1 MNPLRRKA
9 SPADEPADV
18 LVEERPEKADGK
30 KAPTP
35 KRSEARAARAQQ
47 LKSRP
52 KSRKEQSA
60 ARRATFDQTREA
72 MKSTDV
78 SKLPK
83 NERVPELVYARDLVD
98 SRRNLAGSVW
108 IVAVLYFIGTS
119 LAGTTRNTALQT
131 SILLL
136 SLLWFV
142 AMLVDAYLLARNVDR
157 RVRARYPESTVR
169 VKAYA
174 ARRAFAIRRW
184 RRPVPREVPP
194 ANHWRSKG

>member
-1 MNPLRRKA
+1 MRPLRRRNA
-9 SPADEPADV
+9 AADEPADV
-18 LVEERPEKADGK
+18 LVEERPEKVGGK
-30 KAPTP
+30 NAPTP
-35 KRSEARAARAQQ
+35 RRSEARAARAKV
-47 LKSRP
+47 LKGRP
-52 KSRKEQSA
+52 KTRREQSA

-119 LAGTTRNTALQT
+119 IAGSTKNTALQS

-157 RVRARYPESTVR
+157 RVRARYPDSTVR
-169 VKAYA
+169 VKAYT

-194 ANHWRSKG
+194 ANHWRYRG